1 MKNIAIIEA
10 NFGIW
15 GYLSGLKNNT
25 KTVLICNL
33 SDVKF
38 KVLYGKFKK
47 NLDISKIG
55 KVLSKK
61 KYIIC

>member
-1 MKNIAIIEA
+1 
-10 NFGIW
+10 
-15 GYLSGLKNNT
+15 LSGLKNNT